1 MKRRKLDFDRFES
14 VTADIH
20 HLRAAGYVQLGS
32 WDLSRICDHLTRYM
46 RMSLEGFPFEFPW
59 VLRRLMGPA
68 ILKPLV
74 LWTHWL
80 PAGTKAPAPLVPQ
93 QRPAQEAEAV
103 EAAVE
108 MLHRVRNHPG
118 RFAPSPL
125 FGAMSNAQWRQVH
138 LIHASH
144 HLSFLVPNEAAPARE
159 LPRTV
164 VTDD

>member
-1 MKRRKLDFDRFES
+1 MERRNLDFDRFEAVS
-14 VTADIH
+14 ADIH
-20 HLRAAGYVQLGS
+20 HLHAAGYTQVGS
-32 WDLSRICDHLTRYM
+32 WDLSRVCDHLTRYM
-46 RMSLEGFPFEFPW
+46 RMSLEGFPFQLPW
-59 VLRRLMGPA
+59 VLRRLVGPA

-80 PAGTKAPAPLVPQ
+80 PAGARAPQALVPL
-93 QRPAQEAEAV
+93 RSLQEPGAV
-103 EAAVE
+103 EAAIE

-125 FGAMSNAQWRQVH
+125 FGQMSNSQWRRIH

-144 HLSFLVPNEAAPARE
+144 HLSFLVPSEAAPAQEQRQ
-159 LPRTV
+159 TV

>member
-1 MKRRKLDFDRFES
+1 MERRKLNFGRFES
-14 VTADIH
+14 VAADIN
-20 HLRAAGYVQLGS
+20 HLHTAGYTQVGS
-32 WDLSRICDHLTRYM
+32 WDLSQACDHLTRYM

-59 VLRRLMGPA
+59 VMRRLVGPA

-80 PAGTKAPAPLVPQ
+80 PAGAKAPRPLVPERSPQ
-93 QRPAQEAEAV
+93 EPAAV
-103 EAAVE
+103 EAVIE
-108 MLHRVRNHPG
+108 MLHRVRNHPD

-125 FGAMSNAQWRQVH
+125 FGELSNSQWRQVH

-144 HLSFLVPNEAAPARE
+144 HLSFLVPSEAAPVPQQRQT
-159 LPRTV
+159 L